1 MNTVPLTDR
10 GYAIPN
16 DELRDLVSLSAAV
29 AANDDANLDKTCVNV
44 LTPKPHQPTMV
55 RQLGRY
61 EVVRKLGEGGMG
73 AVFLAR
79 DTATGE
85 QVALKVLSDACL
97 KQPGAF
103 ERFEKEARLL
113 EEAHN
118 PHIANM
124 LDLGSDGDTRFLV
137 MEFVDGCDLRRWLDI
152 AVNST
157 RQRLLISSAICVGRS
172 HRSILAAWSIAT
184 SSPRT
189 SC

>member
-1 MNTVPLTDR
+1 
-10 GYAIPN
+10 
-16 DELRDLVSLSAAV
+16 
-29 AANDDANLDKTCVNV
+29 
-44 LTPKPHQPTMV
+44 MV

-137 MEFVDGCDLRRWLDI
+137 MEFVDGCDLRRWLDNRGQLDETTALDI
-152 AVNST
+152 VSDLCRA
-157 RQRLLISSAICVGRS
+157 LSSIHSRGMVHQARE
-172 HRSILAAWSIAT
+172 RPAE
-184 SSPRT
+184 
-189 SC
+189 